1 MNPELLAI
9 LITSLLELAGLILLG
24 IVLGAQLRG
33 ITRVQRALAGLV
45 VQESDKIQALLR
57 ETN

>member
-33 ITRVQRALAGLV
+33 IARIQRALAGLV
-45 VQESDKIQALLR
+45 VQEPEKIQVLLR